1 MSSSSPDL
9 PSPSTF
15 FSRKVSSALRSG
27 SRAAQVPDG
36 AITGFATASSLIE
49 SHQLSLSVEEFPA
62 EQKAKRQRGSLAQV
76 DANTRAPPKKQTKRS
91 TTKAPQP
98 NDDSIPKRPRKK
110 DAGILD
116 KDHSNIRTFDCPL
129 ATTKL
134 SEASIPASIEEVD
147 ISAPKSAPSKQRKPR
162 RPKAKSEAQTK
173 LKKGRITKPGGRSM
187 PSKNIDL
194 SQDGAIEVKLTGA
207 VAKHFLRKQSPGVT
221 RNNDYQILKTE
232 SPPTVE
238 GFGKGAM
245 ADSINPTHRPHTNVL
260 REILKEAKSAIT
272 VEEASTSER
281 ALKRR
286 TNWTPIK
293 DTEPVETEDTGSTKQ
308 ETESLSPLS
317 AKNSFANRLVD
328 YAYSENTE
336 PDCAAISMG
345 YASGAALTKRR
356 RIELIG
362 LSTDQAS
369 IAAVSNHVQLEKAK
383 APKKKART
391 ITDLVTAQYVRRDA
405 QLAVP
410 ATTSDFF
417 ATRVDKNSDTVSTH
431 ASDSVSIKP
440 ARQKATGQRP
450 SRGDTKKER
459 VPPKSKAKPKLAAA
473 KLLSPGSAIRKM
485 NKQDILFGTSSQLAQ
500 EESPSFI
507 QKIQQAICESEA
519 EVANKNNDLVE
530 NLHHSTGLSLVKAT
544 RSLWAAAA
552 RDFGN
557 NTLAA
562 EGSLYKPPSPSKT
575 KFNSVSQDGCG
586 PENLNSSQS
595 RKDFTPTTDK
605 PKSSIFDVERS
616 GSFAAQP
623 QAEIVPNPQAF
634 TDIDEFGNTTPRKSV
649 RLPDFLDIEDFRQHA
664 ASVAQGQNSV
674 TAARIP
680 TGKESVISSLTN
692 RSVIA
697 SLTKTAACRK
707 LAKDILCPRCLVPVL
722 ANQSLL
728 TSLLHYQRIKRTR
741 RNV

>member
-1 MSSSSPDL
+1 MSSSSPGL

-15 FSRKVSSALRSG
+15 FSRKASSALRSG

-36 AITGFATASSLIE
+36 AITDFATASSLIK

-62 EQKAKRQRGSLAQV
+62 DQKAKRQRGSLAQV
-76 DANTRAPPKKQTKRS
+76 DANTKAPPKKPTKRS

-98 NDDSIPKRPRKK
+98 NDDPISKRPRKK
-110 DAGILD
+110 DTGILD
-116 KDHSNIRTFDCPL
+116 KDHSNISMFDCPL

-134 SEASIPASIEEVD
+134 SEAQPFIPASIEQVD
-147 ISAPKSAPSKQRKPR
+147 IPVPKSAPSKQRKLR
-162 RPKAKSEAQTK
+162 QPKAKSKAQTK
-173 LKKGRITKPGGRSM
+173 LKKGRITKPGGRSITW
-187 PSKNIDL
+187 KYIDL
-194 SQDGAIEVKLTGA
+194 SQDGAIEAKSTGA
-207 VAKHFLRKQSPGVT
+207 VSEQSPGVN
-221 RNNDYQILKTE
+221 RNNDNQILKIE

-238 GFGKGAM
+238 DFRKGAVT
-245 ADSINPTHRPHTNVL
+245 DSINSTHRPHTNVSN
-260 REILKEAKSAIT
+260 EILKKAKSAIT
-272 VEEASTSER
+272 VEEASTPER

-293 DTEPVETEDTGSTKQ
+293 DTEPIETEDAGSTKQ

-317 AKNSFANRLVD
+317 VKNSFANRLVD

-336 PDCAAISMG
+336 PDSAAVSMG
-345 YASGAALTKRR
+345 YTSGTALIKRR
-356 RIELIG
+356 RIELIS

-369 IAAVSNHVQLEKAK
+369 IAAVSDHVQLEKAK

-391 ITDLVTAQYVRRDA
+391 ITDLVTAQYVRREA

-417 ATRVDKNSDTVSTH
+417 ATRVDDKYSDTVSTH

-440 ARQKATGQRP
+440 AREKATGQRP

-459 VPPKSKAKPKLAAA
+459 IPPKSKAKPKLAAA

-507 QKIQQAICESEA
+507 REIQQAICESEA
-519 EVANKNNDLVE
+519 EAAGKNNDRVE

-557 NTLAA
+557 NILAA
-562 EGSLYKPPSPSKT
+562 EGSLYKPPSPFKP
-575 KFNSVSQDGCG
+575 KFNGISQDRRG
-586 PENLNSSQS
+586 PEIFNSSQS

-605 PKSSIFDVERS
+605 PKSSIFDVEQS

-634 TDIDEFGNTTPRKSV
+634 TDIDEFGNTTPRASV
-649 RLPDFLDIEDFRQHA
+649 GLSDFLDIEDFRQHA
-664 ASVAQGQNSV
+664 ASIAQDRNSA
-674 TAARIP
+674 TAACIP
-680 TGKESVISSLTN
+680 TGKESVISPTDG
-692 RSVIA
+692 SVIA
-697 SLTKTAACRK
+697 SLTKTAACSK
-707 LAKDILCPRCLVPVL
+707 LAKDILCPRCLEAVL

-728 TSLLHYQRIKRTR
+728 TSLLHYQRIKSTR
-741 RNV
+741 RNA